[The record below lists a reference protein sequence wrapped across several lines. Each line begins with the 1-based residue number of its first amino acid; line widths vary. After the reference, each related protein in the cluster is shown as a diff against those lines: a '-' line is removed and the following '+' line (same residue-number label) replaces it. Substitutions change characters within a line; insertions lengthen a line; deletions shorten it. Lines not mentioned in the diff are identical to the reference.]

1 MWGEGLLF
9 HVHDIIEWVSII
21 ISYLA
26 SLKRHKYAHTDTA
39 AHSPSNMQWCLQI
52 QVIRRIIFFGRYEPS
67 SRWFIFILLGV
78 QSRVVHVLNVGHIW
92 LQEMERRKL
101 PGNCKV
107 KLGRFMECILRKVF
121 LLLCTEGASWQ
132 SAAKLATFL
141 TGYSECLKKNKNVN
155 SSRGVQMLS
164 HSQNQMMS
172 GCLQRTV
179 IAIIDKPVDN

>member
-39 AHSPSNMQWCLQI
+39 AHSPSNMQWRLQI
-52 QVIRRIIFFGRYEPS
+52 QVIRRMIFFGRYEPS
-67 SRWFIFILLGV
+67 SRWFFFFLLGV
-78 QSRVVHVLNVGHIW
+78 QSSVVVHVLNVGHIW

-107 KLGRFMECILRKVF
+107 KLGRFKECIIRKVF

-141 TGYSECLKKNKNVN
+141 TGYSECLKKKKKTWIVAEVSKCCRTYKIRWCRAACNE
-155 SSRGVQMLS
+155 QL
-164 HSQNQMMS
+164 
-172 GCLQRTV
+172 LQ
-179 IAIIDKPVDN
+179 